1 MTLETFKYKPDGDV
15 LKSFMKDNS
24 FFRGI
29 RGPVGS
35 GKSVGCCVEV
45 FRRALGQEKAS
56 DGIRHSR
63 WAIIRNTNPQLRTTT
78 IKTWLDWF
86 PENTW
91 GKFTW
96 SVPYTHRIQTHDL
109 DLEVIFLA
117 LDRPEDVKKLLSLEL
132 TGIWVNEAR
141 EIPKSI
147 IDACTMRVGRFP
159 SMKDGGCTWT
169 GVICDTNAPEEDHW
183 WSIMSGEA
191 PIPDHISKEES
202 AMLIKPDNWNFYCQP
217 SGMVEEK
224 NDDGIVQ
231 KYNKNNKAENINNLR
246 GDYYTNIVAGKT
258 KSWIDVYVM
267 NRLGSIKDG
276 KPIYGMFASDV
287 HIAKE
292 QIPIADGI
300 PVYVGIDF
308 GLTPACVFGQKV
320 RGRWLIQKEIVAFDM
335 GVVKFSELLRVELA
349 SYYNNCE
356 AIIFGDPAGDFRS
369 QTDES
374 TPFQILRGAGIQ
386 ARPAPSNDVSLR
398 LESVSATLTRMI
410 EGQSGFLIDP
420 RCKNLIKGFEGGY
433 QYKRLEV
440 SGERYDDKPEKNHYS
455 HIHDALQYL
464 MLGAGE
470 GRQVMHNMRISQ
482 GAFQARKEYDI
493 FARKTKKQ
501 RVGFWSR

>member
-1 MTLETFKYKPDGDV
+1 
-15 LKSFMKDNS
+15 MKDDS

-35 GKSVGCCVEV
+35 GKSVSCCVEV
-45 FRRALGQEKAS
+45 FRRALGQKKND
-56 DGIRHSR
+56 DGIRRSR

-86 PENTW
+86 PENVW

-96 SVPYTHRIQTHDL
+96 SVPYTHHIKQSDL

-159 SMKDGGCTWT
+159 SMKDGGCSWT

-183 WSIMSGEA
+183 WAIMAGEV
-191 PIPDHISKEES
+191 PMPDHIPKEE
-202 AMLIKPDNWNFYCQP
+202 AKMLVKPDNWHFFTQP
-217 SGMVEEK
+217 EGMKEEK
-224 NDDGIVQ
+224 DEEGNIVKYVPNKNAENVNNMRSDYYPNIVQ
-231 KYNKNNKAENINNLR
+231 
-246 GDYYTNIVAGKT
+246 GKT

-267 NRLGSIKDG
+267 NKLGSIKDG
-276 KPIYGMFASDV
+276 KPIYPMFAPDV

-292 QIPIADGI
+292 EIPIADSI

-308 GLTPACVFGQKV
+308 GLTPACVFAQKV

-335 GVVKFSELLRVELA
+335 GVVKFSELLRAELA
-349 SYYNNCE
+349 TYYQNCE
-356 AIIFGDPAGDFRS
+356 AIIFGDPAGDFRA

-374 TPFQILRGAGIQ
+374 TPFQILRGAGLV

-398 LESVSATLTRMI
+398 LESVSVTLNRMV
-410 EGQSGFLIDP
+410 EGQSGFIIDL
-420 RCKNLIKGFEGGY
+420 RCRNLIKGFEGGY
-433 QYKRLEV
+433 QYRRLQV
-440 SGERYDDKPEKNHYS
+440 SGERFDDKPDKNHFS

-470 GRQVMHNMRISQ
+470 GRQVMQTVTKGS
-482 GAFQARKEYDI
+482 FQAKREYDV
-493 FARKTKKQ
+493 FSRQPKKRRQGLWARL
-501 RVGFWSR
+501 

>member
-1 MTLETFKYKPDGDV
+1 
-15 LKSFMKDNS
+15 MKDES
-24 FFRGI
+24 FFRGL

-35 GKSVGCCVEV
+35 GKSVCCCVEV
-45 FRRALGQEKAS
+45 FRRAISQEKNA
-56 DGIRHSR
+56 DGIRRSR

-86 PENTW
+86 PENVW
-91 GKFTW
+91 GKFNW
-96 SVPYTHRIQTHDL
+96 SVPYTHHIKQSDL

-183 WSIMSGEA
+183 WPIMSGEV
-191 PIPDHISKEES
+191 PVPDHIPKEE
-202 AMLIKPDNWNFYCQP
+202 AKMLIKPDNWQFYTQP
-217 SGMVEEK
+217 AGMLEK
-224 NDDGIVQ
+224 KDQEGNVTE
-231 KYNKNNKAENINNLR
+231 YTRNESAENASNMR
-246 GDYYTNIVAGKT
+246 ADYYTNIVMGKT

-267 NRLGSIKDG
+267 NKLGSIKDG
-276 KPIYGMFASDV
+276 KPIYPMFAPDV

-292 QIPIADGI
+292 EIPVAASI

-308 GLTPACVFGQKV
+308 GLTPACAFGQKV
-320 RGRWLIQKEIVAFDM
+320 RGRWLILQEIVAFDM
-335 GVVKFSELLRVELA
+335 GVVKFSEILRQEL
-349 SYYNNCE
+349 STRYSMCE
-356 AIIFGDPAGDFRS
+356 AIIFGDPSGDFRA

-374 TPFQILRGAGIQ
+374 TPFQILRGAGLV

-398 LESVSATLTRMI
+398 LESVSSPLNRMV
-410 EGQSGFLIDP
+410 EGQSGLLIDP
-420 RCKNLIKGFEGGY
+420 RCRNIIKGFEGGY
-433 QYKRLEV
+433 QYRRLQV
-440 SGERYDDKPEKNHYS
+440 SGERFDDKPDKNHFS

-470 GRQVMHNMRISQ
+470 GRQVMHNMNITK
-482 GAFQARKEYDI
+482 GAFQAKREYDV
-493 FARKTKKQ
+493 FTRQPKKRRQGLWARM
-501 RVGFWSR
+501 